1 MTDDTTTRPQT
12 PEDEADPIAEFAAD
26 LRRLRLE
33 AESPT
38 LARLQTETGIS
49 RSVISEAFGGRQLP
63 SARTVDGIVRACG
76 SDPRAWVDRR
86 DALAGRATAPA
97 GTRNGT
103 PAPAAPEPD
112 AAPATPAGKTPRPVS
127 RRAAAL
133 IAVGAFVVGVA
144 VSAVTATA
152 LVPLIVP
159 PSAATADDTATAQIA
174 VTTGE
179 DPAATACVDDASVA
193 TGDTRA
199 DNSLLEI
206 VWSDKCQAGWGRIT
220 RYDGKYAG
228 NTVTIAIYPETAPDG
243 PERQEATEH
252 DVQGAYTTLVVR
264 PSPDTLL
271 CAEGSFTVDG
281 TRIDLG
287 DPLCI

>member
-1 MTDDTTTRPQT
+1 MSESDVFGG
-12 PEDEADPIAEFAAD
+12 EDSEDSVQQFARD
-26 LRRLRLE
+26 LSRLRLQ
-33 AESPT
+33 AENPT
-38 LARLQTETGIS
+38 LARLQAETGIS
-49 RSVISEAFGGRQLP
+49 RTVLSEAFSGTKLP
-63 SARTVDGIVRACG
+63 TARTVDGIVRACG
-76 SDPRAWVDRR
+76 EEPGAWLDRR
-86 DALAGRATAPA
+86 DALA
-97 GTRNGT
+97 TRGKETTVGET
-103 PAPAAPEPD
+103 PPAAPSN
-112 AAPATPAGKTPRPVS
+112 TGVS

-133 IAVGAFVVGVA
+133 LATGTFLAGVA
-144 VSAVTATA
+144 ASAVTTTLVVSNATA
-152 LVPLIVP
+152 ASPNSP
-159 PSAATADDTATAQIA
+159 QIT
-174 VTTGE
+174 VSNGV
-179 DPAATACVDDASVA
+179 DPAATACVEDARVA

-220 RYDGKYAG
+220 RYDGLGQG

-243 PERQEATEH
+243 PDRQEATEH

-281 TRIDLG
+281 KRIDLG